1 MARNT
6 QAEQI
11 ADPERRLQR
20 IERACELRGIVPYH
34 DSPTGLSAER
44 RAAIEAQAARVRDE
58 AAKRPRAARYG
69 DPIYP
74 AGRTTAP

>member
-20 IERACELRGIVPYH
+20 IERAIEGSPYLSLPS
-34 DSPTGLSAER
+34 DVPTGPTPEQRAE
-44 RAAIEAQAARVRDE
+44 IEQQAQATREA
-58 AAKRPRAARYG
+58 AAKRPKAAHFG
-69 DPIYP
+69 DPIFP
-74 AGRTTAP
+74 I